1 MEPTFH
7 ALDTFNLEISLPFIN
22 TLIARISLLLALVA
36 SVGAFASAQSSPQS
50 SSGSTVTAA
59 INHLYRSQL
68 STGEAI
74 YDTLLGVRLQGA
86 SRLAAPH
93 SAHGQLIGATAL
105 DGKGTNKLVYF
116 DSSRSALAVS
126 FYGGSAHET
135 FLAAAPLTTLG
146 AGWTAQAVADLKGDG
161 NLDVIVVD
169 KSTGEVGVYSFGGA
183 TGTSLL
189 KREMFS
195 PLSVSGWNVIGA
207 ADLNADGHPDLIL
220 QNRSTRQIMAAYLG
234 GPNGTTVTSTHNL
247 ESSEFVGWTAA
258 GMQDMNGDG
267 HPDLILVNDVTGE
280 SIVNYYAGDMGFT
293 YQRSAY
299 LDASGSRDWKL
310 VVPTSSASAT
320 TSTATVTDNASTSAS
335 TSVDGATTDSTAPL
349 QLSGTVPILIYNGSG
364 TSSTD
369 VTAVEAVVTSMGL
382 SYKTANSSQLNAMT
396 SSQLLAYKLFLM
408 PGGNAISISGYLT
421 KNATTAVHDA
431 VHAGL
436 NYLGICAG
444 GFFGGSSAYHNY
456 SNLTSGRW
464 FNVWSNYGK
473 GIGKEAV
480 SISFPSGTKLD
491 IYWQDGPDLSGWGS
505 VVAKYPTGAP
515 AITEGYWGSGFVLF
529 SAIHPEAPASWRY
542 GMSFFTPL
550 DVDLTYART
559 LVSAALNRTM
569 LPHY

>member
-1 MEPTFH
+1 M
-7 ALDTFNLEISLPFIN
+7 
-22 TLIARISLLLALVA
+22 LLALVA
-36 SVGAFASAQSSPQS
+36 SLGALASAQSTT
-50 SSGSTVTAA
+50 GSTVTAA

-68 STGEAI
+68 STGQAI
-74 YDTLLGVRLQGA
+74 YDTLRGTRLQGA
-86 SRLAAPH
+86 ISLAAPP
-93 SAHGQLIGATAL
+93 SAQGQLIGATAL

-116 DSSRSALAVS
+116 DSSKNALTVN

-135 FLAAAPLTTLG
+135 FLGAAPLSTLE

-207 ADLNADGHPDLIL
+207 ADLNADGHPDLVL

-234 GPNGTTVTSTHNL
+234 GSNGTTVTSTHIL

-280 SIVNYYAGDMGFT
+280 TIVNYYSGDMGFT

-299 LDASGSRDWKL
+299 LDASGSRDWKI

-320 TSTATVTDNASTSAS
+320 TATATTVTDSATTSAS
-335 TSVDGATTDSTAPL
+335 TSVDAATTASTAPL
-349 QLSGTVPILIYNGSG
+349 QLSGTVPILIYNGTG

-382 SYKTANSSQLNAMT
+382 SYHTANSSQLNAMT
-396 SSQLLAYKLFLM
+396 SSQLLAYKLFLV
-408 PGGNAISISGYLT
+408 PGGNAITISGYLT
-421 KNATTAVHDA
+421 KNATAA
-431 VHAGL
+431 VHAAVQAGM

-444 GFFGGSSAYHNY
+444 GFFGGSSAYHNFA
-456 SNLTSGRW
+456 NLTSGRW
-464 FNVWSNYGK
+464 FNVYSNYGR
-473 GIGKEAV
+473 GIGKAAIN
-480 SISFPSGTKLD
+480 ISFASGTKLD

-505 VVAKYPTGAP
+505 VVAKYPTGAS
-515 AITEGYWGSGFVLF
+515 AITEGYWGSGFVLL

-542 GMSFFTPL
+542 GMSFYTPL
-550 DVDLTYART
+550 DVDLAFART

-569 LPHY
+569 LKHY